1 MTLLIHTTSGDPD
14 EPDQI
19 IAFAEPDPPTGYTF
33 TDVDGD
39 RIGVWPAVIPGVG
52 RGVNIRTDRLGC
64 SIPLGE
70 VEAFIQAVR
79 DAAANTEGG
88 ER

>member
-1 MTLLIHTTSGDPD
+1 MALQVRITSGVPD

-19 IAFAEPDPPTGYTF
+19 IAFAEPDPPGGYMF
-33 TDVDGD
+33 ADVDGD
-39 RIGVWPAVIPGVG
+39 RIGVWPAVIPDVG
-52 RGVNIRTDRLGC
+52 RGVNIRTDRAGC

-79 DAAANTEGG
+79 DAAAGEGG
-88 ER
+88 GR

>member
-1 MTLLIHTTSGDPD
+1 MNLQVSITSGNPD

-19 IAFAEPDPPTGYTF
+19 IAFAEPDPIPGWKF

-70 VEAFIQAVR
+70 VDAFIQAVR
-79 DAAANTEGG
+79 DAAAREGG
-88 ER
+88 DG

>member
-1 MTLLIHTTSGDPD
+1 MNMQITVTSGDP
-14 EPDQI
+14 EQPDQI

-39 RIGVWPAVIPGVG
+39 RIGVWPANIPGVG

-64 SIPLGE
+64 SIPRGE

-79 DAAANTEGG
+79 DAAARESGG
-88 ER
+88 E

>member
-1 MTLLIHTTSGDPD
+1 MSMQITVTSGDPD
-14 EPDQI
+14 KPDQI
-19 IAFAEPDPPTGYTF
+19 IAFAEPDAPDGYQF

-39 RIGVWPAVIPGVG
+39 RIGVWPADIPGVG

-64 SIPLGE
+64 SIPRDE

-79 DAAANTEGG
+79 GAAARETGG
-88 ER
+88 E